1 MITEKPEEFDIGQIA
16 ASGQCFR
23 MDRLEEGRYA
33 VKAGSRYLELEQDR
47 DRLLLCCS
55 REEFEDFW
63 KQYFDL
69 ETDYGAVRRRVD
81 GSDTYLTEAAEFGKG
96 IRILRQ
102 DLWEM
107 VITFL
112 VTQQNNIRRIRR
124 IIELLCEKYGEKKA
138 CPADCIGQSYYTFPM
153 AARLA
158 EASEDGLRA
167 CNLGYR
173 ARYVKKTA
181 RQVADGQVDLSAI
194 RGMEYLQ
201 AREELLKCCGVGEK
215 VADCICLFGLHALQ
229 AFPVDTHIRQ
239 ILERHYPEG
248 FPFEKYEGCE
258 GIIQQYLFYY
268 DLLGGEK
275 GQHSYR
281 E

>member
-138 CPADCIGQSYYTFPM
+138 CPADCIGQS
-153 AARLA
+153 
-158 EASEDGLRA
+158 
-167 CNLGYR
+167 
-173 ARYVKKTA
+173 
-181 RQVADGQVDLSAI
+181 LSLI
-194 RGMEYLQ
+194 
-201 AREELLKCCGVGEK
+201 
-215 VADCICLFGLHALQ
+215 
-229 AFPVDTHIRQ
+229 HI
-239 ILERHYPEG
+239 
-248 FPFEKYEGCE
+248 
-258 GIIQQYLFYY
+258 
-268 DLLGGEK
+268 
-275 GQHSYR
+275 
-281 E
+281 